1 MTHLIDMTKKIRIGA
16 FTEKPEPFMGPL
28 INEKAVRSLLEH
40 QDSLIQEG
48 ANPLLKMR
56 QTGPCFLTPGI
67 IDVTPLPLEDNE
79 HFGPL
84 LQVHHVKTLD
94 AAIRAANDTRFGL
107 SAALLS
113 ESKDDYEICLDQ
125 LKAGIINWNCP
136 TTGASSRA
144 PFGGIGASGNFRPSA
159 YYAAD
164 YCAYPVA
171 SLENKTLELPTT
183 LPPGVST

>member
-1 MTHLIDMTKKIRIGA
+1 
-16 FTEKPEPFMGPL
+16 MGPL
-28 INEKAVRSLLEH
+28 ITEKAVQSLMSHQSSLLDAGGTSLLEM
-40 QDSLIQEG
+40 
-48 ANPLLKMR
+48 K

-67 IDVTPLPLEDNE
+67 IDVTTVNPGDDE

-84 LQVHHVKTLD
+84 LQVHTVKSLD
-94 AAIRAANDTRFGL
+94 EAISTANNTRFGL
-107 SAALLS
+107 SAAILS
-113 ESKDDYEICLDQ
+113 DHREDYDRCLDGLQ
-125 LKAGIINWNCP
+125 AGIINWNCP

-171 SLENKTLELPTT
+171 SLENDTLALPKT
-183 LPPGVST
+183 LPPGITPED